1 MDNTIL
7 LTIVLSIL
15 GSIGLDLTALVI
27 LVIIGLVIIVLI
39 KLFLVLIPAILVAIV
54 VYFLTGDLFWTGIAF
69 LLLRRCQYCQS
80 CSFAISNSK
89 SLFFQAE
96 SVFLYLTTDFKNA
109 KFYYYFSQINPFL
122 LFKTNFCLF
131 SKWALS

>member
-15 GSIGLDLTALVI
+15 GSLGLDLTALVI
-27 LVIIGLVIIVLI
+27 LVIIGLIIIILI

-69 LLLRRCQYCQS
+69 LVV
-80 CSFAISNSK
+80 A
-89 SLFFQAE
+89 
-96 SVFLYLTTDFKNA
+96 
-109 KFYYYFSQINPFL
+109 
-122 LFKTNFCLF
+122 
-131 SKWALS
+131 ALSILSKL

>member
-15 GSIGLDLTALVI
+15 GSLGLDLTALVI

-39 KLFLVLIPAILVAIV
+39 KLFLVLIPAILVAVV

-69 LLLRRCQYCQS
+69 LVV
-80 CSFAISNSK
+80 A
-89 SLFFQAE
+89 
-96 SVFLYLTTDFKNA
+96 
-109 KFYYYFSQINPFL
+109 
-122 LFKTNFCLF
+122 
-131 SKWALS
+131 ALSILAKL